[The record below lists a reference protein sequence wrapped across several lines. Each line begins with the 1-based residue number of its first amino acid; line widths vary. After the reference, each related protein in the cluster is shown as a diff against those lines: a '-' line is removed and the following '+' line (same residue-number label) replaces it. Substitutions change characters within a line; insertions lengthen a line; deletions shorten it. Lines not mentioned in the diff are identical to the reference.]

1 MFDSLNRP
9 YNVLIISLPY
19 LKSHDP
25 IVFVILIREI
35 AFAIVM
41 FLLSFAKYAY
51 LAILITIHL
60 FPTLLVNKML
70 KCLNVT
76 FRHTYQVVFLVSTR
90 CSEALH
96 LTTATSRFQL
106 TTLNRL
112 TAVTIRFQFCS

>member
-35 AFAIVM
+35 ALLLFS
-41 FLLSFAKYAY
+41 LSFAKYAY
-51 LAILITIHL
+51 FAILITIHL